1 MKIYKLGGNVLKDK
15 STRNSIYKQLKN
27 QNEKMIL
34 VVSAIKETPFSTDN
48 LLSLL
53 ENNDDYYIQ
62 ERLQTTGELIS
73 SFIICN
79 ELKNL
84 YVNCDVL
91 FPEEIGI
98 IVEKEGNQIHNYQ
111 FDASI
116 LEAKLQQCNI
126 LICPGFTAIDQNQ
139 KIVSLN
145 RGGSDLTAILIAKMT
160 NTPEVTYFKDV
171 PGVGICDP
179 KYYTNHKIYS
189 NVSYDKMILFS
200 KHGANIL
207 QLEAIKKAK
216 EYDIQMHI
224 QHYALQNQGTLIHH
238 KKGDSCLGINI
249 LENKVY
255 MDGFS
260 NANLIKKILFEND
273 LKYDLIISMDESIE
287 ITTNY
292 QNEKDILKV
301 ICSSLLRS

>member
-27 QNEKMIL
+27 QNEKIIL
-34 VVSAIKETPFSTDN
+34 VVSALKETPFSTDN

-53 ENNDDYYIQ
+53 ENNDDYYMQ

-73 SFIICN
+73 SFIVCN
-79 ELKNL
+79 ELRNL

-98 IVEKEGNQIHNYQ
+98 IVEKDGNQIQDYQ

-116 LEAKLQQCNI
+116 LETKLQQCNI
-126 LICPGFTAIDQNQ
+126 LICPGFTAIDQNK

-145 RGGSDLTAILIAKMT
+145 RGGSDLTAILLAKMT
-160 NTPEVTYFKDV
+160 NTSEVIYFKDV

-189 NVSYDKMILFS
+189 NISYDKMILFS

-216 EYDIQMHI
+216 EYNIQMLI
-224 QHYALQNQGTLIHH
+224 QHYALQNQGTLIYQ
-238 KKGDSCLGINI
+238 KKGDSSLGINI
-249 LENKVY
+249 LDNKIY
-255 MDGFS
+255 IDGFS
-260 NANLIKKILFEND
+260 NVNLIKKILFENE